1 MPETNTQTEMAFLAA
16 YDRRKFD
23 APLTTVDMAIFSLI
37 DASMQVL
44 LIRRAQHPALGQWAL
59 PGGFID
65 LEHDQKLADAATR
78 KLEEKT
84 GITNAY
90 LDQVETF
97 GSADRDPR
105 GWSVTILYY
114 ALIDASGVELRAHE
128 SATEA
133 RWVPLQE
140 AQQLVLAFDHKQL
153 LAAAQQ
159 RLKAQ
164 VEYTALPIH
173 LMPEEF
179 TLSELQKVFEAILEK
194 NLEKKS
200 FRRRI
205 QDADILEETANKRRS
220 GSRPAQLYKIKDS
233 EGGYFFSR
241 SLEGKRHR
249 Q

>member
-1 MPETNTQTEMAFLAA
+1 VPKTDTQTEKTFLAA
-16 YDRRKFD
+16 YDRRNFD

-37 DASMQVL
+37 DGNVQVL

-65 LEHDQKLADAATR
+65 LEQDQQLADAARR

-84 GITNAY
+84 GVTTAY

-114 ALIDASGVELRAHE
+114 ALIDATGVELQAHE
-128 SATEA
+128 SAAEA
-133 RWVPLQE
+133 RWVPVEE
-140 AQQLVLAFDHKQL
+140 AQLLDLAFDHQQL

-164 VEYTALPIH
+164 VEYTTLPVH

-194 NLEKKS
+194 SLEKKS

-205 QDADILEETANKRRS
+205 QDADILEETANMRRA
-220 GSRPAQLYKIKDS
+220 GSRPAQLYRIQDS
-233 EGGYFFSR
+233 ECEYFFSR
-241 SLEGKRHR
+241 TLQGKRG
-249 Q
+249 